1 MLYFLVCQSLH
12 SELCVL
18 KISTDV
24 LDLTDVVVADQNA
37 ATGRARFYRS
47 PAGLEHVDRDMVFAE
62 YWTNHADPA
71 ARLNHKAIKCA
82 EVLVP
87 RRVGP
92 GYIVGAYVSCI
103 VSRDQMVQMC
113 GRLPVAIDSHMFFR

>member
-24 LDLTDVVVADQNA
+24 LDLPGAVIADQNA
-37 ATGRARFYRS
+37 ATGRARFHPS
-47 PAGLEHVDRDMVFAE
+47 PDGLQYVDRSMVFAE

-92 GYIVGAYVSCI
+92 EYIVGAYVSCI
-103 VSRDQMVQMC
+103 VSRDQMVQLC
-113 GRLPVAIDSHMFFR
+113 GGILVAIDSHMFFR